1 MTVFPNLEYF
11 RVPDHLDSWLRRGAA
26 SAFSTTDEKKM
37 MFNIFGA
44 LRSVHGARG
53 GCFTGKHDM
62 ARAEGRFIPF
72 LAATPSEKKC
82 IHEPRA
88 CPHALSG
95 GCPAQVGSSYDS
107 SRRIRPV
114 CATSAPDSHHLH
126 GHGVSERTRSWDYF
140 RFFSRAEHLAHE
152 KRCWP
157 HSPHTTECGQHL
169 SLSHQWLTQEEK
181 LKKAYAVF
189 ATPTTSRC

>member
-1 MTVFPNLEYF
+1 MCSRTMPMFMRMLSTKDNAWDNVVY
-11 RVPDHLDSWLRRGAA
+11 GAV
-26 SAFSTTDEKKM
+26 KM
-37 MFNIFGA
+37 
-44 LRSVHGARG
+44 LVHSISSCYTIR
-53 GCFTGKHDM
+53 
-62 ARAEGRFIPF
+62 
-72 LAATPSEKKC
+72 KKC